1 MSLDHLGAPF
11 DLHGGGHDLRFPH
24 HEAEIMQGECHT
36 GTEPIVGIW
45 MHNGFVNVDGE
56 KMSKSLDNFWTIQ
69 EILADNDPLVLRL
82 ALINA
87 SYRAPI
93 DMNPTLLEDA
103 RTTIDGCWA
112 SYADASCAQR
122 ATLRRQRSTFQRVWS
137 DRTWT
142 WWTSSGG
149 WRSSLCGSHSPWMMI
164 STVASRWLRSWPR

>member
-69 EILADNDPLVLRL
+69 EIRQ
-82 ALINA
+82 
-87 SYRAPI
+87 
-93 DMNPTLLEDA
+93 
-103 RTTIDGCWA
+103 TTIHSSFD
-112 SYADASCAQR
+112 
-122 ATLRRQRSTFQRVWS
+122 LRSSMRPIGLRST
-137 DRTWT
+137 
-142 WWTSSGG
+142 
-149 WRSSLCGSHSPWMMI
+149 
-164 STVASRWLRSWPR
+164 